1 MQHLIADL
9 STHSLERLVA
19 SLESRI
25 IHGTASSSDID
36 TYVQMQLEIAERE
49 LGRIDGAVDP
59 RD

>member
-25 IHGTASSSDID
+25 INGNASTSDID